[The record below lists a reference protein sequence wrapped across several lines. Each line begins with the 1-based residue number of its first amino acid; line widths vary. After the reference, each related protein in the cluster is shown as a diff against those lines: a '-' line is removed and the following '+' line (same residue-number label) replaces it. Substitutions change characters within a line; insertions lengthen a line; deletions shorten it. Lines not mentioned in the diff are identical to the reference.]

1 VYLFSFIALFCSKGL
16 RYATPMNY
24 IVLFIFTVS
33 MAFMISGL
41 CAFLTPGSV
50 LTSISV
56 LAMILSCLFLSM
68 MCTTNFERAL
78 KSVLIGILVCCLLQ
92 LSLMIPLCIAGF
104 YGGLWILYCFL
115 GILIASGLIYFDL
128 FIIMMAGKYA
138 MDEYILC
145 ALILY
150 LDIIRLFY
158 YILLACG
165 KRG

>member
-1 VYLFSFIALFCSKGL
+1 
-16 RYATPMNY
+16 
-24 IVLFIFTVS
+24 
-33 MAFMISGL
+33 
-41 CAFLTPGSV
+41 
-50 LTSISV
+50 
-56 LAMILSCLFLSM
+56 
-68 MCTTNFERAL
+68 
-78 KSVLIGILVCCLLQ
+78 
-92 LSLMIPLCIAGF
+92 MIPLCIAGF